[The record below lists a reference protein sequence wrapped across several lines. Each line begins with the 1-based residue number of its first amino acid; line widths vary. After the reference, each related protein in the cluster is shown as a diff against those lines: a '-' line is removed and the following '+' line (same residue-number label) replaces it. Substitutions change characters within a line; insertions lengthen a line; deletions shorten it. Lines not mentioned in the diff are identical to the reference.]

1 MQRNNQKQILQEMFI
16 EQICKDC
23 NCTFEDVCSTEN
35 VFTPL
40 YALPGRRTFR
50 DDDTLL
56 KIICLNG
63 KIICSAAESVLSE
76 CEALFRGASGA
87 WFSQF
92 SNLCKLE
99 EVIAKEGYT
108 INYAHHFY
116 LPFGVASVSEE
127 QRKQFADSVTLKW
140 YEASEVDRF
149 RGDKRYQYALSFLDR
164 APDML
169 AVTAEK
175 DGEILGMC
183 GVSRDSDIM
192 WQIGIDVSP
201 SARGQKIGPFLTM
214 LMKEEV
220 IKRGKLPFYGTAES
234 HVQSQSVA
242 VKSGFAPAWYELQTG
257 RKNNGINL
265 VFN

>member
-1 MQRNNQKQILQEMFI
+1 MQHNNQKQIWQEIFI
-16 EQICKDC
+16 EQICRDC
-23 NCTFEDVCSTEN
+23 NCMPQDVRSAEN

-40 YALPGRRTFR
+40 LEIPGRRTFR
-50 DDDTLL
+50 EDDTIL
-56 KIICLNG
+56 KIVCLNG
-63 KIICSAAESVLSE
+63 KIICSARESILLQ
-76 CEALFRGASGA
+76 CEALFRDANGA

-99 EVIAKEGYT
+99 ELISKEGYT
-108 INYAHHFY
+108 IDYAHHFY
-116 LPFGVASVSEE
+116 LPFGVPCVSKE
-127 QRKQFADSVTLKW
+127 QREQFADSVILKW
-140 YEASEVDRF
+140 YEASEVERF

-183 GVSRDSDIM
+183 GVSRDSDVM
-192 WQIGIDVSP
+192 WQIGIDVSA
-201 SARGQKIGPFLTM
+201 SARGRKIGPFLTM

-220 IKRGKLPFYGTAES
+220 MRRGKLPFYGTAES

-242 VKSGFAPAWYELQTG
+242 VKSGFVPAWYELQTG
-257 RKNNGINL
+257 RKNN
-265 VFN
+265 